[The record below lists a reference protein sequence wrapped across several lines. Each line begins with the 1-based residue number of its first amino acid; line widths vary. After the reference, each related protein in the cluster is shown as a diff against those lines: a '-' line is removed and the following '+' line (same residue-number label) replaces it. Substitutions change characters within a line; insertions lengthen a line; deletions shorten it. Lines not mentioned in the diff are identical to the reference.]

1 MLHWA
6 GPQGGQALAYVY
18 FEEEPGRRAAAN
30 LLARDEARRIALN
43 IAKLPQLLNGRSVSR
58 RQVLRPA
65 MAFVGLLLT
74 PFRGACIISNSA
86 YLTVFPRGPH
96 QEHQH
101 YLMSNRSV
109 PNLEERLK
117 HASEAK
123 KLMLAKFKTSL
134 VEGPAAIEK
143 RQWRQAIAAAR
154 AERAVQR
161 EEAWQRQERE
171 LAKQAEIAAQAAAD
185 AARAAADEAAREAT
199 EKAER
204 NALLEAEQKATHR
217 RPLRGAE
224 DSKEKAAAWPLS
236 PKPGASPPISLS
248 CRTC

>member
-1 MLHWA
+1 
-6 GPQGGQALAYVY
+6 
-18 FEEEPGRRAAAN
+18 
-30 LLARDEARRIALN
+30 
-43 IAKLPQLLNGRSVSR
+43 
-58 RQVLRPA
+58 
-65 MAFVGLLLT
+65 MAFAALLLT

-134 VEGPAAIEK
+134 VEGPAAVEK
-143 RQWRQAIAAAR
+143 RQRRQAIAAAR

-161 EEAWQRQERE
+161 EEARQRQERE
-171 LAKQAEIAAQAAAD
+171 LAKQAEIAAQAAA
-185 AARAAADEAAREAT
+185 EQ
-199 EKAER
+199 AER
-204 NALLEAEQKATHR
+204 NALLEAEQKATR
-217 RPLRGAE
+217 DARYAAR
-224 DSKEKAAAWPLS
+224 KAA
-236 PKPGASPPISLS
+236 KKK
-248 CRTC
+248 RRRDY

>member
-1 MLHWA
+1 
-6 GPQGGQALAYVY
+6 
-18 FEEEPGRRAAAN
+18 
-30 LLARDEARRIALN
+30 
-43 IAKLPQLLNGRSVSR
+43 
-58 RQVLRPA
+58 
-65 MAFVGLLLT
+65 MAFVALLLT

-86 YLTVFPRGPH
+86 YLSLFPRGPH

-143 RQWRQAIAAAR
+143 RQRRQAIAAAR
-154 AERAVQR
+154 AERAVQVQR
-161 EEAWQRQERE
+161 EEARQRQERE

-185 AARAAADEAAREAT
+185 AARAAADEAAREAA
-199 EKAER
+199 EQAER
-204 NALLEAEQKATHR
+204 NALLEAEQKATR
-217 RPLRGAE
+217 DARYAAR
-224 DSKEKAAAWPLS
+224 KAA
-236 PKPGASPPISLS
+236 KKKRRRGY
-248 CRTC
+248 

>member
-1 MLHWA
+1 
-6 GPQGGQALAYVY
+6 
-18 FEEEPGRRAAAN
+18 
-30 LLARDEARRIALN
+30 
-43 IAKLPQLLNGRSVSR
+43 
-58 RQVLRPA
+58 
-65 MAFVGLLLT
+65 MAFAALLLT
-74 PFRGACIISNSA
+74 PFRERPFACILSNSA

-143 RQWRQAIAAAR
+143 RQQRRAIAAAR

-161 EEAWQRQERE
+161 EEARQRQERE
-171 LAKQAEIAAQAAAD
+171 LAKQAEIAAQVAAD
-185 AARAAADEAAREAT
+185 AARAAADEAAREAA
-199 EKAER
+199 EQAER
-204 NALLEAEQKATHR
+204 NALLEAEQKATR
-217 RPLRGAE
+217 DARYAAR
-224 DSKEKAAAWPLS
+224 KAA
-236 PKPGASPPISLS
+236 KKKRRRGY
-248 CRTC
+248 